1 MQLSNVVLG
10 EETLEALLG
19 RVANLAVDLIDT
31 VTGVGVT
38 ILDGGRAGT
47 AAATAPFVWDLDEA
61 QYEAGS
67 GPCLES
73 SAKRKPV
80 AVPSLADET
89 RWPHFTI
96 VAREH
101 GITSSLS
108 LPLAV
113 GEMRV
118 GALNLYS
125 AVPAGLVDDTTQV
138 VATYLA
144 DHAAIAV
151 VNARTFENERRTAL
165 LLQRSLLPD
174 HLPKIPGY
182 ELAVRYQPADTT
194 AEVGGD
200 WYDVFAVPGGDTVC
214 VVIGDVMGHGM
225 ESASVMGRLR
235 TGVEAYAVDGAA
247 PMDVLRRLD
256 TLLTVIDDGVEDR
269 LATVCC
275 ILLEPATG
283 RFQMASAGHLP
294 PAVAGQE
301 GTVRF
306 LDTAGGPPLG
316 AGLHTERSETTAV
329 LAPGEA
335 LVLYTDGLV
344 EGRHRSLDDGLS
356 ALNTALTGR
365 VGGAEDI
372 CQQLVDDLLGGQR
385 QEDDAAIIVL
395 RRCQPETGL
404 VER

>member
-1 MQLSNVVLG
+1 MNP
-10 EETLEALLG
+10 
-19 RVANLAVDLIDT
+19 LA
-31 VTGVGVT
+31 
-38 ILDGGRAGT
+38 
-47 AAATAPFVWDLDEA
+47 
-61 QYEAGS
+61 Y
-67 GPCLES
+67 
-73 SAKRKPV
+73 
-80 AVPSLADET
+80 
-89 RWPHFTI
+89 FTI
-96 VAREH
+96 VAHEH

-174 HLPKIPGY
+174 HLPEIPGY

-256 TLLTVIDDGVEDR
+256 ILLTVIDDGVEDR

-283 RFQMASAGHLP
+283 RFRMASAGHLP

-301 GTVRF
+301 GAVRF

-316 AGLHTERSETTAV
+316 AGLIPSAPRRLPSWRRVRPSSCTPTGSSRADIAALTTA
-329 LAPGEA
+329 
-335 LVLYTDGLV
+335 
-344 EGRHRSLDDGLS
+344 
-356 ALNTALTGR
+356 
-365 VGGAEDI
+365 
-372 CQQLVDDLLGGQR
+372 
-385 QEDDAAIIVL
+385 
-395 RRCQPETGL
+395 
-404 VER
+404 